1 MNITK
6 DASESLFGNITSI
19 FSKDK
24 PKHINLFGEDDI
36 ETGDNSSLLGKIKSN
51 FTETIEIQ
59 TSYKSF
65 FVVLS
70 IGLIFIFLSLIFL
83 PLVAI
88 SPQRF
93 LTLFSLGSMII
104 ISSFIFIYG
113 TSEYIKMLCN
123 RERFIFTFVY
133 VCSLLLGIYSA
144 YVKNLYL
151 LSLISV
157 LIQVITLIIFTLSF
171 IPGGKS
177 GISFILTMIS
187 SPIKNVFNR
196 N

>member
-6 DASESLFGNITSI
+6 DESKSLFGNITSI

-24 PKHINLFGEDDI
+24 PKHRNLFGDDDI
-36 ETGDNSSLLGKIKSN
+36 EIGDNSSLLGKIKSN

-65 FVVLS
+65 FIVLS

-104 ISSFIFIYG
+104 VSSFIFIYG
-113 TSEYIKMLCN
+113 TSEYIKMLFN
-123 RERFIFTFVY
+123 RERFLFTLVY
-133 VCSLLLGIYSA
+133 ICSLLLGIYSA

-151 LSLISV
+151 LSLI
-157 LIQVITLIIFTLSF
+157 
-171 IPGGKS
+171 
-177 GISFILTMIS
+177 
-187 SPIKNVFNR
+187 
-196 N
+196 